1 MGDTRVSGLRMNE
14 SRGSLSKLL
23 VLAGAIALGIGAL
36 VLVLLMS
43 SREATWQ
50 RTTTSNENLLYTV
63 GHVVE
68 RTLDSGDRGIRHAI
82 SVIERG
88 GGLEPDKLFAGMPE
102 NGYGIQLVLDAE
114 GHIMAASSVPPQ
126 GDWNFADRPY
136 FTVHRDNP
144 DVGLFMGSPF
154 ISAFDGIPSVPLSR
168 RWNRPDG
175 SFGGVVVQTLKL
187 TMLAKL
193 FSSFE
198 LGPESGINLFL
209 NDGSILIRFPY
220 TGVYVGRSLAGTAN
234 FERFAREK
242 QGHFVGVAAI
252 DNIERLYV
260 FRTLERYP
268 LILNVAQST
277 ETILGSW
284 QRNAIWLGALTLLL
298 MAACVGLAVL
308 AERSLR
314 AHRST
319 THRLAQAERELRTII
334 DSLPVLVAYWDKD
347 LISRMANSAHE
358 RWMGRSPDQL
368 RGRRL
373 DELIDEETCRALK
386 PQLDAVL
393 AGKHR
398 IFERSLLDSQGKV
411 RHTVCTLIPDLEDEA
426 VKGFFSVVTDITEIK
441 ESQLALSQQQERFRI
456 ILESIKDGVITTDRE
471 GRVLYLN
478 PAAEAILGWNLE
490 SARGKQAE
498 EVMQV
503 EAPEGTD
510 IIACPLHEVLTQHK
524 ASRSKVELILKG
536 PRGVRMHIEYS
547 AAPLLD
553 ESGHLLGAVVVFHD
567 SGPVRAIANKMSHL
581 AQHDALTGLPNR
593 RRLDAV
599 GEQALSQA
607 RNGSAQMAVLYL
619 DLDGFKQVND
629 KHGHAVGD
637 QLLVAVTRRMGAS
650 LRATD
655 TLFRQGGDEF
665 VVLMTDVAT
674 KDDAQALAER
684 LIEVCRSP
692 VEVAGYVFNATVS
705 IGISLFP
712 GDAVDFQSLV
722 HYADEAMYRAKM
734 SGRNGYAWHC
744 QRPDLVLIRSD
755 AEP

>member
-1 MGDTRVSGLRMNE
+1 MSGLRMNE
-14 SRGSLSKLL
+14 SKGSVSRLL

-36 VLVLLMS
+36 VLVLLMD
-43 SREATWQ
+43 SREATWH
-50 RTTTSNENLLYTV
+50 RATTSNENLLYTV

-68 RTLDSGDRGIRHAI
+68 RTLDSGDRGMRHAI

-88 GGLEPDKLFAGMPE
+88 GSLDPDKLFAGMPE
-102 NGYGIQLVLDAE
+102 NGYGIQLVLDAD
-114 GHIMAASSVPPQ
+114 GHIMAASSVPPP
-126 GDWNFADRPY
+126 GDWSFADRPY

-187 TMLAKL
+187 TVLAKL

-198 LGPESGINLFL
+198 LGPESGINIFL
-209 NDGSILIRFPY
+209 KDGSILIRFPY
-220 TGVYVGRSLAGTAN
+220 TGVYVGRSLAGTPN

-242 QGHFVGVAAI
+242 RGHFVGVAAI

-268 LILNVAQST
+268 LIMNVAQST

-308 AERSLR
+308 AERGLR
-314 AHRST
+314 AHRRT

-347 LISRMANSAHE
+347 LINRMANSAHE

-373 DELIDEETCRALK
+373 DEVLDDSTCRELK
-386 PQLDAVL
+386 LQLDAVL
-393 AGKHR
+393 AGEHR
-398 IFERSLLDSQGKV
+398 MFERPLLDSQGKV

-478 PAAEAILGWNLE
+478 PAAEAMLGWNLE
-490 SARGKQAE
+490 SARGKLAE

-503 EAPEGTD
+503 EAPEGSD
-510 IIACPLHEVLTQHK
+510 IIACPLHEVLTQHN

-536 PRGVRMHIEYS
+536 PRGVRIHIENS
-547 AAPLLD
+547 ASPILD
-553 ESGHLLGAVVVFHD
+553 ESGRLLGAVVVFHD

-599 GEQALSQA
+599 GEQAFSQA
-607 RNGSAQMAVLYL
+607 RDGSAQMAVLYL
-619 DLDGFKQVND
+619 DLDGFKLVND
-629 KHGHAVGD
+629 RHGHAVGD

-650 LRATD
+650 LRETD

-665 VVLMTDVAT
+665 VVLMTDVAS
-674 KDDAQALAER
+674 KDDAKALAER

-692 VEVAGYVFNATVS
+692 VEVAGYVFKATVS

-712 GDAVDFQSLV
+712 GDAVDFQSLI

-744 QRPDLVLIRSD
+744 ERPDLALTRSD
-755 AEP
+755 AAP